1 MQNWTAIEIV
11 KQVAG
16 ELGLPQPQTLFG
28 QDNPQIDQ
36 LVALLNSSGNEL
48 LTYYPWEQFVEFWN
62 FQTVDGQQEYP
73 VPDDWAYFVDQ
84 TQWDQ
89 TNHWPLL
96 GPKSPQEWAWL
107 KGGLLQAAP
116 RMRYRVYN
124 NKFVVWPIPAASTVG
139 NPFTPFTLDM
149 EYIRST
155 WVTAADLTQ
164 ASMVTND
171 SDLVEYH
178 PWMVIKFVKLK
189 FYELKGFD
197 TSGVRGDFMRIF
209 QSLTGKD
216 RGAPK
221 LSLAPRF
228 PPLFIGPWSIPD
240 GSWDVNPGMTP

>member
-1 MQNWTAIEIV
+1 MESWSALSVVQ
-11 KQVAG
+11 QVAG
-16 ELGLPQPQTLFG
+16 ELGLPTPTSLFG
-28 QDNPQIDQ
+28 TDNPQTSQ

-48 LTYYPWEQFVEFWN
+48 LMYYPWEFLVKFWTWD
-62 FQTVDGQQEYP
+62 TVDGQSEYQ

-116 RMRYRVYN
+116 RMRYRVYQD
-124 NKFVVWPIPAASTVG
+124 KFVLWPTPG
-139 NPFTPFTLDM
+139 DTPFNMSM
-149 EYIRST
+149 EYIRRT
-155 WVTAADLTQ
+155 WVTRAD
-164 ASMVTND
+164 ASKGTMVTAD
-171 SDLVEYH
+171 SDYTGY
-178 PWMVIKFVKLK
+178 PAWMLIKFIKLK

-197 TSGVRGDFMRIF
+197 TTGVRGDFTRIF

-240 GSWDVNPGMTP
+240 GSWDVNSGMTP